1 MKDLGMRLHE
11 FVNLRETASA
21 GSTSSGSVATVAMPL
36 GDMITRNGGNFFTGV
51 NTSDPTP
58 NTPKKYKKKSKF
70 QNSL

>member
-1 MKDLGMRLHE
+1 MRLHE
-11 FVNLRETASA
+11 FVDLKENATAGA
-21 GSTSSGSVATVAMPL
+21 TGSGSVATVSMPL
-36 GDMITRNGGNFFTGV
+36 GGMLTRNGGHFFTGV